1 MCTHEWCIPHSAGHL
16 SAEITAIWP
25 TPTPTTSFSPVPRNA
40 VHWRHRCETTAVQES
55 LVTKGC
61 SFPEDGSIW
70 IWAIHKHGGMW
81 TKGDLILRRK
91 GPNVFRLG
99 VWTDENVSDMIST
112 AIKETKE
119 RSFLPQRCAKWIL
132 WNKQPVHISSIH
144 PRSFIRKH
152 KVDLNS
158 NLERKISGIVWCK
171 WRHLVVG
178 GECLIKF

>member
-1 MCTHEWCIPHSAGHL
+1 MVHTALSGTSERWDHRHLAHSYSYHQLQPSPEKCRAL
-16 SAEITAIWP
+16 
-25 TPTPTTSFSPVPRNA
+25 TSSMRNHRRPR
-40 VHWRHRCETTAVQES
+40 
-55 LVTKGC
+55 VTC
-61 SFPEDGSIW
+61 DERLFFPGSRIFW

-119 RSFLPQRCAKWIL
+119 RRFIPQRCSKWIL
-132 WNKQPVHISSIH
+132 WNKRKRPASLSSIH

-152 KVDLNS
+152 KVDLDF
-158 NLERKISGIVWCK
+158 NLKRKIPGIVWCK
-171 WRHLVVG
+171 WRHMVVG